1 MNPKDLIDYLKQHPD
16 IIDAEFQSSVPIQD
30 DMELIVMRIY
40 AKDIPPPDLGV
51 QVRDG
56 VGVKMERNG

>member
-16 IIDAEFQSSVPIQD
+16 IDNAEFQSSVPIQD

-51 QVRDG
+51 SVKDG